1 MAGLFAAAILREEC
15 KLVIE
20 AQSELPNNHSAL
32 LRFRSSVVGDALN
45 IPFKPVQVI
54 KAVASL
60 GNPVAD
66 AIGYSIK
73 TNGNATL
80 RSIITAKG
88 ELERRFIAPP
98 DFISRMA
105 GKVTADINF
114 GERLNLSARS
124 EVPIISTIPMPALMQ
139 ILGYEN
145 APKFEYIPGYT
156 CTIDLHNTD
165 VCATVYIPDQ
175 TKKAYRASITG
186 SRLIIEYA
194 FPGKS
199 AVQASEEMKHLTD
212 YPSAAKSELLGILS
226 LFGMCDKKYLKLAP
240 EFRPQQYAKIMP
252 IDDNERK
259 RFMLWATEKFNVYS
273 FGRFATWRTTLL
285 MDDLVQDLRVI
296 QRLANGESK
305 YNAVK

>member
-20 AQSELPNNHSAL
+20 AQNELPNNHSAL

-105 GKVTADINF
+105 GKVTSKIFF
-114 GERLNLSARS
+114 GNRLNRTSFVAGI
-124 EVPIISTIPMPALMQ
+124 PIISTIPMPAMMH

-145 APKFEYIPGYT
+145 IPRFEYIPGYT
-156 CTIDLHNTD
+156 CSIDLHNTD

-194 FPGKS
+194 FPGKT
-199 AVQASEEMKHLTD
+199 AEQASEEMKPLTD
-212 YPSAAKSELLGILS
+212 
-226 LFGMCDKKYLKLAP
+226 
-240 EFRPQQYAKIMP
+240 
-252 IDDNERK
+252 
-259 RFMLWATEKFNVYS
+259 
-273 FGRFATWRTTLL
+273 
-285 MDDLVQDLRVI
+285 
-296 QRLANGESK
+296 
-305 YNAVK
+305 